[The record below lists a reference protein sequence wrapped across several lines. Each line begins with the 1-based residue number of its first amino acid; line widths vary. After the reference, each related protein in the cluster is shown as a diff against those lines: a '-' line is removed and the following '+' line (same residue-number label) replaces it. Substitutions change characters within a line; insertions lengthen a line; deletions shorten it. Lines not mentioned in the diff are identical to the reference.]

1 MKKIFLTL
9 TLTLGVVAFAV
20 EIGAQ
25 RAGTPIVAPA
35 PDAPPPNCWPDC
47 PPSPPTKG

>member
-9 TLTLGVVAFAV
+9 TLALGVAAFAA

-25 RAGTPIVAPA
+25 RAGSAVVVTA

-47 PPSPPTKG
+47 AVK

>member
-9 TLTLGVVAFAV
+9 TITLGALAFAA
-20 EIGAQ
+20 EIGS
-25 RAGTPIVAPA
+25 RSAGNQIVTTA

-47 PPSPPTKG
+47 ASR